1 MVQVRELQEVWTIP
15 KIQQIERLRKLKY
28 RLSVVQVRELQE
40 VWTYRELTD
49 RKTEAEI

>member
-1 MVQVRELQEVWTIP
+1 MVQVRELQAVWTISRT
-15 KIQQIERLRKLKY
+15 QQIERLRKPKY

-49 RKTEAEI
+49 RETQAEI